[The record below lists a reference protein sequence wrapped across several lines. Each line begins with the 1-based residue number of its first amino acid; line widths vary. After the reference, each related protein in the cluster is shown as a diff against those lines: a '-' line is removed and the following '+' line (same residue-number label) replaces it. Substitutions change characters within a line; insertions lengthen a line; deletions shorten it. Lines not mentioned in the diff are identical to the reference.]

1 MAVWEKARGAGG
13 RFATSRAPS
22 NPSCTVDL
30 GAQAGFPQP
39 HQHETLIFA
48 VSLAIPRGGRWLPV
62 PGSSLSWTAPAC
74 RPQPG
79 SDISLSFSVLCI
91 ASTCYWTSRQVK
103 GHRHGDGGDHFVAPQ
118 GASSLVKHFLKQ
130 SNADTTFGRRVAEVS
145 ILLAKKFLSFAFK
158 ILATE
163 DGRWRV
169 KSECGQEAEFDAVI
183 VATTFFGCLLG
194 QQLV

>member
-1 MAVWEKARGAGG
+1 M
-13 RFATSRAPS
+13 
-22 NPSCTVDL
+22 
-30 GAQAGFPQP
+30 
-39 HQHETLIFA
+39 
-48 VSLAIPRGGRWLPV
+48 
-62 PGSSLSWTAPAC
+62 
-74 RPQPG
+74 
-79 SDISLSFSVLCI
+79 
-91 ASTCYWTSRQVK
+91 
-103 GHRHGDGGDHFVAPQ
+103 APQ

-194 QQLV
+194 QELVLRWS

>member
-1 MAVWEKARGAGG
+1 MQRQEPRQTPPAQLTWELR
-13 RFATSRAPS
+13 
-22 NPSCTVDL
+22 
-30 GAQAGFPQP
+30 QAFLS
-39 HQHETLIFA
+39 HIRETLIFA

-145 ILLAKKFLSFAFK
+145 ILLAKK
-158 ILATE
+158 ILE
-163 DGRWRV
+163 FCVQDFGDRGRSV
-169 KSECGQEAEFDAVI
+169 AGQV
-183 VATTFFGCLLG
+183 
-194 QQLV
+194 